1 MLFLPAIPGNPYLRS
16 AFLDAGGSKEKYGFS
31 VQCATGSGGT
41 GIGMS
46 VVMFHPFGVL
56 IQINTITNGLG
67 TGFWLP
73 YASVIRT
80 GA

>member
-1 MLFLPAIPGNPYLRS
+1 
-16 AFLDAGGSKEKYGFS
+16 
-31 VQCATGSGGT
+31 
-41 GIGMS
+41 MS

-73 YASVIRT
+73 YATVIRT
-80 GA
+80 GAKSPQFPV